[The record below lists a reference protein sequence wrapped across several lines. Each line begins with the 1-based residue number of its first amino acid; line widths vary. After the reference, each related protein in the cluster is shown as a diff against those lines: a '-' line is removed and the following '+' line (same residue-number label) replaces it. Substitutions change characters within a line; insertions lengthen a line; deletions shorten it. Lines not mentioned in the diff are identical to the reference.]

1 MVFVVEKYVLYD
13 FGEDDI
19 VEDILWLILLFM
31 KQAFQILA
39 VEI

>member
-19 VEDILWLILLFM
+19 IQDILWLILLFM